1 MFAGGDSAKETKAVF
16 EDKVANSGKNKKK
29 EKFTAGA
36 HLIAPRQLDTV
47 KLQKSK

>member
-16 EDKVANSGKNKKK
+16 QDKVANSGKHKKK

-36 HLIAPRQLDTV
+36 HLLAPRQIDTE